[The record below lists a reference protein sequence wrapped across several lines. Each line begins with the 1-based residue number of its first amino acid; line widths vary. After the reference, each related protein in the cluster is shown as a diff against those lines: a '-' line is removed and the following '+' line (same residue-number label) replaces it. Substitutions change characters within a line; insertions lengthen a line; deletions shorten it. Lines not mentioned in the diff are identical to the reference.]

1 MGGEEVVLTAFCLHD
16 FASSQGQLLL
26 GTKQGLTKRVVLSDL
41 ETKSFNKG
49 FRIMKLAQGDEVV
62 SANLIASETKYVGVV
77 SKTGYGVRYSLEDIP
92 IQGLNSKGVK
102 ASSKDD
108 LISGVVPL
116 TPQEQVLFL
125 TQQDSYQR
133 LSQDQLPLYVRPK
146 KGVKLFTPL
155 KSKPEVISKVFN
167 VNLDDELVLLN
178 ADDDI
183 KALPIKAT
191 KVGQLGA
198 TATKLPIKQVVDAY
212 VIAREMIDP
221 HTKVLGSEEYVGEQ
235 TSSILVEPKTAK
247 VKKTKKVTLET
258 KQKVDSQLQEDI
270 EKKVNSL
277 GSSLLDDFD
286 FGLTTK
292 NNVDETQLNFD
303 DLLADEDDNKV

>member
-16 FASSQGQLLL
+16 FASGQGQLLL

-49 FRIMKLAQGDEVV
+49 FRIMKLSQGDEVV
-62 SANLIASETKYVGVV
+62 SANLISPQTKYVGVV
-77 SKTGYGVRYSLEDIP
+77 SKIGYGVRYSLEDVP
-92 IQGLNSKGVK
+92 LQGLNSKGVK

-108 LISGVVPL
+108 LIAGVVPL
-116 TPQEQVLFL
+116 TEQEQVLFL
-125 TQQDSYQR
+125 TQQDNYQR
-133 LSQDQLPLYVRPK
+133 LGQDQLPLYVRPK
-146 KGVKLFTPL
+146 KGIRLFTPL
-155 KSKPEVISKVFN
+155 KSKEELVSRVFN

-183 KALPIKAT
+183 KI
-191 KVGQLGA
+191 
-198 TATKLPIKQVVDAY
+198 LPIKQTKVSQIGTTANRLPMKQIVDAY
-212 VIAREMIDP
+212 IVAHEVIDP
-221 HTKVLGSEEYVGEQ
+221 HAKVLGSQEYLGGQ
-235 TSSILVEPKTAK
+235 TPSIPPATKTAK
-247 VKKTKKVTLET
+247 VKQTKKVTLQP

-286 FGLTTK
+286 FEIKTK
-292 NNVDETQLNFD
+292 NGEEETQLNFN
-303 DLLADEDDNKV
+303 DLLVDDDNNEV